1 MSESYKYLDLDYTY
15 TDPETGLLRN
25 LADIS
30 DPDVLLFFESGAV
43 AKRIQELY
51 EKPIKIKGV
60 ESLFSIHRHLFQ
72 DVYSWAGKRFNI
84 KFESS

>member
-1 MSESYKYLDLDYTY
+1 MSESYKNLDLDYTY
-15 TDPETGLLRN
+15 TDPETGLLRD

-51 EKPIKIKGV
+51 EKPIKIANLKPHPSHV
-60 ESLFSIHRHLFQ
+60 FPKYQLL
-72 DVYSWAGKRFNI
+72 VAKNI
-84 KFESS
+84 DQFKSQ

>member
-30 DPDVLLFFESGAV
+30 DPDVLLFLKA
-43 AKRIQELY
+43 
-51 EKPIKIKGV
+51 
-60 ESLFSIHRHLFQ
+60 
-72 DVYSWAGKRFNI
+72 
-84 KFESS
+84 